1 MADRIKIFLK
11 NETVLIIS
19 LVLAVLSSFAVRPDS
34 EYAEYIDFRTL
45 ALLLSLMLVVAGAA
59 KLGIFRWI
67 AVRLVNTASDMRQLA
82 APYCD
87 RCCLADICRKN
98 I

>member
-34 EYAEYIDFRTL
+34 EYAEYID
-45 ALLLSLMLVVAGAA
+45 
-59 KLGIFRWI
+59 
-67 AVRLVNTASDMRQLA
+67 
-82 APYCD
+82 
-87 RCCLADICRKN
+87 
-98 I
+98 